1 MGISSPAI
9 TSVMRPWQPKT
20 VSIRI
25 HAMHNSERCADLPA
39 IFLVIDLSPFEF
51 IALLKASLGIRV
63 EFK

>member
-9 TSVMRPWQPKT
+9 TSVMRRWQPKK

-25 HAMHNSERCADLPA
+25 HATHNSERCTDVPA

-51 IALLKASLGIRV
+51 VARLKASLGFRV
-63 EFK
+63 RFK

>member
-51 IALLKASLGIRV
+51 VARLKASLGVRV
-63 EFK
+63 QFK